1 MEVTIE
7 EVWRGEHIPGQESRI
22 YKTSQPLW
30 DAIDPQGM
38 REIRLGHR
46 GDMFAEYFE
55 YICITHQIED
65 IYKFGA
71 GKIPATLA
79 LTSNDMGNTMNYAPL
94 PGSMIGWFPIEQVVP
109 NLQLFLKGLI

>member
-38 REIRLGHR
+38 RQIRLGHQ
-46 GDMFAEYFE
+46 GDEFAEYFE

-65 IYKFGA
+65 AYGA
-71 GKIPATLA
+71 KIPATLA
-79 LTSNDMGNTMNYAPL
+79 LTSNDLGNTISYTPL
-94 PGSMIGWFPIEQVVP
+94 PGSLIGWFPIEQVVP